1 MRGGARRRAG
11 HRRLRERPAGGDRTG
26 RARSGREI
34 NGRRD
39 VWRSRRPL
47 PGTPAHRRRG
57 PEGDGT
63 PSRPV
68 PRVRERAGAEAAVR
82 REPDPQRS
90 PLRRGQEG
98 GVRSR
103 SGDRTA
109 GHRSPE
115 AARRPAGDAPVPDP
129 SGDHRRAGA
138 RLLRREPEP
147 LFEHPD
153 PREPHPREG
162 RGHRQADPGRGQG
175 APGEVRRARQREVD
189 RHGKRAEG
197 WRSRDVRP
205 GPDGAGL
212 REGRLRPAARSDER
226 WGENAVRLSHHQRQR
241 AEGRRAKAVRV
252 GEGADQGDA
261 PQQGAPGPDAGSLR
275 EPEARRW
282 PQAPRGRARAHHPPG
297 GKRSTGRRRRPLA
310 PRARPASFDVPDRS
324 LLTRFH
330 RKHRGRRWGGA
341 RMDARKRGGLNGG
354 QAVTRGRLLAITLWL
369 ATSAGAELVPG
380 GGNTKNDCLVEL
392 DVRSGTPVP
401 SATKGNPPVVCTDCD
416 PRCDTGAL
424 RDGICRFQVALCV
437 NQGNVAGC
445 TATALGHAVAKVAGT
460 RLAAPALDGSPACG
474 AVTEV
479 AVKSKRARPGKV
491 VVSLRASS
499 KGKPRRLDKERVV
512 LQCKPAA
519 PCSCAGGA
527 PTKLSFTTDVGSGQC
542 GHLDGDSAPAFFP
555 LACGGLY
562 FGGGGVIVP
571 LPAVVP
577 DMGQEMFNTCCSG
590 TSLFLG
596 PTTEATTGSKRTCSS
611 AGCLFGPPLPLPNP
625 AAPPISTCL
634 VNVVAKDASGSA
646 DCSTGV
652 TDLVDLP
659 LDSEVFLDG
668 DLLPTRCVGG
678 STPGAPCGGCASPTA
693 CPGAGAQC
701 TNDTGRCSGGAT
713 PGAPCCSGSDCG
725 AGTCKP
731 GHCLAGT
738 SVGFGCV
745 SDTECP

>member
-1 MRGGARRRAG
+1 
-11 HRRLRERPAGGDRTG
+11 
-26 RARSGREI
+26 
-34 NGRRD
+34 
-39 VWRSRRPL
+39 
-47 PGTPAHRRRG
+47 
-57 PEGDGT
+57 
-63 PSRPV
+63 
-68 PRVRERAGAEAAVR
+68 
-82 REPDPQRS
+82 
-90 PLRRGQEG
+90 
-98 GVRSR
+98 
-103 SGDRTA
+103 
-109 GHRSPE
+109 
-115 AARRPAGDAPVPDP
+115 
-129 SGDHRRAGA
+129 
-138 RLLRREPEP
+138 
-147 LFEHPD
+147 
-153 PREPHPREG
+153 
-162 RGHRQADPGRGQG
+162 
-175 APGEVRRARQREVD
+175 
-189 RHGKRAEG
+189 
-197 WRSRDVRP
+197 
-205 GPDGAGL
+205 
-212 REGRLRPAARSDER
+212 
-226 WGENAVRLSHHQRQR
+226 
-241 AEGRRAKAVRV
+241 
-252 GEGADQGDA
+252 
-261 PQQGAPGPDAGSLR
+261 
-275 EPEARRW
+275 
-282 PQAPRGRARAHHPPG
+282 
-297 GKRSTGRRRRPLA
+297 
-310 PRARPASFDVPDRS
+310 
-324 LLTRFH
+324 
-330 RKHRGRRWGGA
+330 
-341 RMDARKRGGLNGG
+341 MDARKRGGLNGG

-401 SATKGNPPVVCTDCD
+401 SATKGNPTVVCTDCD

-479 AVKSKRARPGKV
+479 AVKSKRARPGKA

-542 GHLDGDSAPAFFP
+542 GHLDADGSPGFFP

-562 FGGGGVIVP
+562 FGGGGVIQP

-596 PTTEATTGSKRTCSS
+596 PTTEAATGSKRTCSS

-652 TDLVDLP
+652 TDLIDLP

-693 CPGAGAQC
+693 CPGGGTC

-738 SVGFGCV
+738 SAGVGCV
-745 SDTECP
+745 SDTECPGSRCDTFIQACPVCDAGSRKCNGGPNNGLDCTPGDSLINGGYPTSHDCPPPGTKIASLPIAFALTSGTTTRSSTDKAKQSHVFCGQCRDPLQTFFKSPPCNGSNPDCACTSDDDCADEGSFSSCQQRSAGAFTQIMMARTITETGTPAGAVTTGGAPKASTLVSVFCVPPSSVGSVDALSSLPGPGAVALQGKLATLP